1 MTGQL
6 HTNRKPWLT
15 SLSVVIPCFNEELQ
29 IENSLI
35 AISQKMYELKMNRV
49 LKDYEILIINDG
61 STDHTTEIVK
71 HWINHNKEKE
81 ARLIDNK
88 VNQQKGG
95 AVIDGLKAAM
105 MDLVLFMDA
114 DLSTSLDEIERF
126 IELMKINDYDL
137 LIAERRT
144 QKLNRKSNSIFRQGL
159 SDSCIHLVHL
169 MLPQINVCDTQCGF
183 KMMTNELAHYY
194 TENLKLRNFS
204 FDIEMILLASLV
216 GFKIGEVDVKW
227 QNRLNGSKI
236 DPVRVGI
243 QMLKDLIYLRKTYL
257 RGDTYER

>member
-35 AISQKMYELKMNRV
+35 AISRMMYFLKMSCV

-71 HWINHNKEKE
+71 HWIDHNKEKE

-95 AVIDGLKAAM
+95 AVLDGLKAAS

-114 DLSTSLDEIERF
+114 DLSTPLDEIEHF
-126 IELMKINDYDL
+126 IELMQTNDYDL

-144 QKLNRKSNSIFRQGL
+144 QKLNRKSNSIFRQVL
-159 SDSCIHLVHL
+159 SDSCILLVHWF
-169 MLPQINVCDTQCGF
+169 LPPIKVCDTQCGF
-183 KMMTNELAHYY
+183 KMMTNELAHWYVV
-194 TENLKLRNFS
+194 NLKLRNFS
-204 FDIEMILLASLV
+204 FDIEMILLASLF
-216 GFKIGEVDVKW
+216 GYKIGEVDVRW
-227 QNRLNGSKI
+227 QNRLNGSRI